1 MNASAPGEMNA
12 ITAIEPDQAQQLS
25 AHDIAAEIIRSQ
37 PKTVLTALT
46 QQQLKLLCFFLDD
59 PKRSKTSAALHAGYS
74 KRGASQT
81 GSRTLDLPN
90 VKAAMGEIM
99 AERAKRA
106 RYSVTFQRVA
116 EALAVIAFTGL
127 SRFMKVNQDTG
138 LPEIDFRGASE
149 AEIDA
154 LAEITVDTITVTP
167 AEGDPETRTKVK
179 IKPIDRMRALE
190 NLADHVGFGAAKPDD
205 APDIIALLLREIAA
219 RGSAAPLADR
229 AARAKKIP
237 SPPQPEDDD

>member
-1 MNASAPGEMNA
+1 MNAHATIDA
-12 ITAIEPDQAQQLS
+12 EPKAHLS
-25 AHDIAAEIIRSQ
+25 AHDIAAEIIGSQ
-37 PKTVLTALT
+37 PKSALHTLTR
-46 QQQLKLLCFFLDD
+46 QQLALVCIYLDD
-59 PKRSKTSAALHAGYS
+59 PKRAKRVAAVDAGYS
-74 KRGASQT
+74 KRGAT
-81 GSRTLDLPN
+81 AAASRTLDLPH

-154 LAEITVDTITVTP
+154 LAEITVETVTVTP

-190 NLADHVGFGAAKPDD
+190 NLADHVGFGAKVTDD
-205 APDIIALLLREIAA
+205 APDIMALLLREIAS

-237 SPPQPEDDD
+237 SPPQP